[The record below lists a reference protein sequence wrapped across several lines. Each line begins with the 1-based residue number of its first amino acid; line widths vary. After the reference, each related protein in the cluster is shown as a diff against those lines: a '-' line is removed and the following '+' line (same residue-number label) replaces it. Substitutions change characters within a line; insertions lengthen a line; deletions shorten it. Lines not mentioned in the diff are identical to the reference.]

1 MSRQHAEDMRHKKKK
16 QEEQRNETEE
26 LRARLNAYWK
36 KIEAL
41 EEENRGKNKEIG
53 ERDVL
58 IKTMVRLI

>member
-1 MSRQHAEDMRHKKKK
+1 MRHKKKK